1 MLDVFVVFGRLG
13 FLFWACYPTAG
24 LGALAPRSHLR
35 TPGCGKRNRINFD
48 PRGFLKYNSFIPG
61 GFMEFRVGEKV
72 VYPNHGVGI
81 IEEVTRRPV
90 NGVAEEFYML
100 RIHSNASLVMVPI
113 TNVKSVGLR
122 RIIKKADVEG
132 LFKLLDEDFFE
143 PESDWKGRYK
153 DHSEKMRTGS
163 IFQVAEVLRN
173 LVYLSFK
180 KSLSFREKRMLDRA
194 KQLIISEVATVR
206 GLSEKLVEEQ
216 IDRALS
222 HAYERSVKA
231 SA

>member
-1 MLDVFVVFGRLG
+1 MD
-13 FLFWACYPTAG
+13 
-24 LGALAPRSHLR
+24 
-35 TPGCGKRNRINFD
+35 
-48 PRGFLKYNSFIPG
+48 
-61 GFMEFRVGEKV
+61 FRVGDKV

-81 IEEVTRRPV
+81 IEQVTRRPI
-90 NGVAEEFYML
+90 NGVAEQFYML
-100 RIHSNASLVMVPI
+100 RIHANASLVMVP
-113 TNVKSVGLR
+113 TANVKSVGLR
-122 RIIKKADVEG
+122 PIIKKRAVDG
-132 LFKLLDEDFFE
+132 LFKLLQEDFFE

-173 LVYLSFK
+173 LVYLSAK

-206 GLSEKLVEEQ
+206 GTNEKKVEDQ
-216 IDRALS
+216 IDKALNR
-222 HAYERSVKA
+222 AYERSMHA

>member
-1 MLDVFVVFGRLG
+1 
-13 FLFWACYPTAG
+13 
-24 LGALAPRSHLR
+24 
-35 TPGCGKRNRINFD
+35 
-48 PRGFLKYNSFIPG
+48 
-61 GFMEFRVGEKV
+61 MEFRVGDKV

-81 IEEVTRRPV
+81 IEQVTSRAVDGGIP
-90 NGVAEEFYML
+90 EEFYLL
-100 RIHSNASLVMVPI
+100 RIHSNASVVMVPT

-122 RIIKKADVEG
+122 RIIKRGDVEG
-132 LFKLLDEDFFE
+132 LFKLLQDDFFE

-194 KQLIISEVATVR
+194 KQLIVSEVATVR
-206 GLSEKLVEEQ
+206 GLNEKSVEDQ
-216 IDRALS
+216 IDRALAA
-222 HAYERSVKA
+222 AYERSAKA